1 MHIHQKTVPVHA
13 LIVIL
18 CGLKKP
24 VDLSVAWAC
33 KIFKTRHMDL
43 MVSQPAEMYLTN
55 IMWFS
60 FYFQVLSKFKS

>member
-1 MHIHQKTVPVHA
+1 MHIHKKTVPVHA

-24 VDLSVAWAC
+24 VDLSVASAC

-43 MVSQPAEMYLTN
+43 MVSQPAEM
-55 IMWFS
+55 
-60 FYFQVLSKFKS
+60 